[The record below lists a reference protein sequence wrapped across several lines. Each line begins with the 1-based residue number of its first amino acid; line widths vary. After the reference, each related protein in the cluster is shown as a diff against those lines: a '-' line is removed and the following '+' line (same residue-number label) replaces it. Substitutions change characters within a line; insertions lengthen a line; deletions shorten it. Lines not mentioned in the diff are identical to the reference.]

1 MLFNFWGISAYFRR
15 SWFCSRRLSVFE
27 LGTKIQSNFCSKL
40 VHCVMID
47 KKKTPK
53 EREEND
59 DQRIH

>member
-1 MLFNFWGISAYFRR
+1 
-15 SWFCSRRLSVFE
+15 WFCSRRLSVFE
-27 LGTKIQSNFCSKL
+27 LGTKIQNNFCSKL